1 MNRLSFVFLILAFVV
16 GCARGEVTRA
26 DWQAM
31 DTKEKDLIIESF
43 RGHEAARDAKG
54 GTGRLHPRSTEHY
67 RERIDELF
75 AAGDDRT
82 VTQIWEDL
90 VEEKSSTVPAPAE

>member
-1 MNRLSFVFLILAFVV
+1 MARLTIVVLMIATFVA
-16 GCARGEVTRA
+16 CARGEVTRA

-31 DTKEKDLIIESF
+31 DLKEKDLIIESF

-54 GTGRLHPRSTEHY
+54 GTGRLHPRSTEFY
-67 RERIDELF
+67 RERIDELY
-75 AAGDDRT
+75 AKGDQRT

-90 VEEKSSTVPAPAE
+90 VEDKLPPSPPAE

>member
-1 MNRLSFVFLILAFVV
+1 MKRLPLVFVLVVILL

-31 DTKEKDLIIESF
+31 DAREKDLIIESF

-54 GTGRLHPRSTEHY
+54 GTGRLHPRATEYY
-67 RERIDELF
+67 RERIDELY
-75 AAGDDRT
+75 ARGDERT
-82 VTQIWEDL
+82 VATIWEDL
-90 VEEKSSTVPAPAE
+90 VEEKGPEPSPAE